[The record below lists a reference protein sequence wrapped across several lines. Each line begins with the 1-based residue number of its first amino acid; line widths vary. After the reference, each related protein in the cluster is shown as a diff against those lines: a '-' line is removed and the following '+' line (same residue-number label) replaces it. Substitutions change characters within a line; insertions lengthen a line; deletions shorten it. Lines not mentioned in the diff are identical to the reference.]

1 MPKNLVVT
9 YWPLSAYHVGM
20 LTSVG
25 SAWNEPRGCLSSP
38 TATPMSPMPALSAL
52 AVCWMALEAV
62 AQALNTFMNGMPVRP
77 SRPVSGSVCA
87 ASQLPPNA
95 NWMSRH
101 STPASSRAICTA
113 SAPMSKAD
121 LSPKRP
127 NGWRP
132 TPMMATSSIAR
143 SSALVAAG
151 GDRRELEGHDLVTV
165 GVDVEGHHLQLD
177 VHAEA
182 ELVGE

>member
-1 MPKNLVVT
+1 
-9 YWPLSAYHVGM
+9 
-20 LTSVG
+20 
-25 SAWNEPRGCLSSP
+25 
-38 TATPMSPMPALSAL
+38 
-52 AVCWMALEAV
+52 
-62 AQALNTFMNGMPVRP
+62 
-77 SRPVSGSVCA
+77 
-87 ASQLPPNA
+87 
-95 NWMSRH
+95 MSRH

-165 GVDVEGHHLQLD
+165 GVDVEGSTLQLD

-182 ELVGE
+182 ELVGVALEIGRASCRRRVLKYEKISVYTGPH

>member
-1 MPKNLVVT
+1 
-9 YWPLSAYHVGM
+9 
-20 LTSVG
+20 
-25 SAWNEPRGCLSSP
+25 
-38 TATPMSPMPALSAL
+38 
-52 AVCWMALEAV
+52 
-62 AQALNTFMNGMPVRP
+62 
-77 SRPVSGSVCA
+77 
-87 ASQLPPNA
+87 
-95 NWMSRH
+95 MSRH

-165 GVDVEGHHLQLD
+165 GVDVEGHHLQLH

-182 ELVGE
+182 ELVGVALAQPGLDPDDVVALDEAHAEGLEALAGLVARVGHDGREALCGPGPEGALPRQQEPGHTRVSASRAAPPHRDGQGRTSTKQP

>member
-1 MPKNLVVT
+1 
-9 YWPLSAYHVGM
+9 
-20 LTSVG
+20 
-25 SAWNEPRGCLSSP
+25 
-38 TATPMSPMPALSAL
+38 
-52 AVCWMALEAV
+52 
-62 AQALNTFMNGMPVRP
+62 
-77 SRPVSGSVCA
+77 
-87 ASQLPPNA
+87 
-95 NWMSRH
+95 
-101 STPASSRAICTA
+101 
-113 SAPMSKAD
+113 MSKAD

-182 ELVGE
+182 ELVGVALDHPALDPDALVPIDEADADEPEALAGLTDRVRRHGWQALLRRRPRCWSAPRERY

>member
-1 MPKNLVVT
+1 
-9 YWPLSAYHVGM
+9 
-20 LTSVG
+20 
-25 SAWNEPRGCLSSP
+25 
-38 TATPMSPMPALSAL
+38 
-52 AVCWMALEAV
+52 
-62 AQALNTFMNGMPVRP
+62 
-77 SRPVSGSVCA
+77 
-87 ASQLPPNA
+87 
-95 NWMSRH
+95 MSRH

-151 GDRRELEGHDLVTV
+151 GDRRQLEGHDIVTV
-165 GVDVEGHHLQLD
+165 GVEVEGHHLQLD

-182 ELVGE
+182 ERRSEEHTSELQSLLRISYAVCFTRKKIQ